1 MRVRRSSAERSSTCY
16 TPATKGRRPVNSDLS
31 KAGYLDFSSTSSEC
45 GSREWVTRQVTVE
58 RVATRGG
65 GESSSSGVV
74 LCRAYSPPSPTR
86 PLLAAAPSRGLLSS
100 RLLVGR
106 WQLFFILKH
115 FHCTEVCSNSTG
127 IVTLRPSAPSSVLQC
142 VSDPPCFSNSTGHS
156 LCTDGQ
162 IEKMYNVSSHGFWHS

>member
-1 MRVRRSSAERSSTCY
+1 MRVRPSSAERSSTYY

-58 RVATRGG
+58 RMATRSG
-65 GESSSSGVV
+65 GESRSSDVV
-74 LCRAYSPPSPTR
+74 LFRAYSPPSPTR
-86 PLLAAAPSRGLLSS
+86 PLLAAAPSQGLLSS

-115 FHCTEVCSNSTG
+115 FHCTEVCSNSTD

-142 VSDPPCFSNSTGHS
+142 VSDPPCFSNSTGHA

-162 IEKMYNVSSHGFWHS
+162 SEKMYVSSHGLWHS

>member
-45 GSREWVTRQVTVE
+45 GSREWVTRQVTVD
-58 RVATRGG
+58 RGATRGG

-86 PLLAAAPSRGLLSS
+86 PLLAAVPSRGLLSS

-115 FHCTEVCSNSTG
+115 
-127 IVTLRPSAPSSVLQC
+127 IVLKYAPTVQAL
-142 VSDPPCFSNSTGHS
+142 S
-156 LCTDGQ
+156 LCTLSLSQ
-162 IEKMYNVSSHGFWHS
+162 IACNRLQTATESRKLSV

>member
-1 MRVRRSSAERSSTCY
+1 MHVRRSSAERSSTCY

-45 GSREWVTRQVTVE
+45 GSREWATREVTIRL
-58 RVATRGG
+58 VATRGG
-65 GESSSSGVV
+65 GGSSSSGVV
-74 LCRAYSPPSPTR
+74 LRIAYSLPSPAR
-86 PLLAAAPSRGLLSS
+86 PLLAAAPSQGLLSL

-127 IVTLRPSAPSSVLQC
+127 IATLGPSSFSCVLQC
-142 VSDPPCFSNSTGHS
+142 VSDPLCFPNSTGHS
-156 LCTDGQ
+156 LFTDGQ
-162 IEKMYNVSSHGFWHS
+162 MEKMYVLGHGVWHS